1 MGSRL
6 ETPSGR
12 HILTLLLWLLTAGTM
27 SLGSLVSESMALKM
41 MLRYIVY
48 LEPYSSE
55 DYP

>member
-12 HILTLLLWLLTAGTM
+12 HILTLRLWLLTAGTM